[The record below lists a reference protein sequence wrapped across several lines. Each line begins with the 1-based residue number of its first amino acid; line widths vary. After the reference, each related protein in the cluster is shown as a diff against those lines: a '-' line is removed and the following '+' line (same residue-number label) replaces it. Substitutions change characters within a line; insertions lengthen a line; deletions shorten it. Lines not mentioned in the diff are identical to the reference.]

1 MYSLALVK
9 AFFASFLFFIK
20 KVKKMIVKTTNSLMK
35 YLRDKHK
42 ININGSKEKQQLVNI
57 GYYHGYKGYRFYKHN
72 YNKIKIKD
80 FKELNAIVNFDMK
93 LKSILY
99 HQIMQ
104 IETIYKNRTLQILIE
119 EYKTDNFNDI
129 YDKGMYAYKEYSK
142 ESKRYIQE
150 LRHRLYVFNT
160 IHASITKNYRKKDLV
175 THYLNKDSKV
185 PLWGIFEIITLG
197 VFADLIRSLSKQTRE
212 KISFDLDIKSQFDTG
227 VQFVYEFVYL
237 IKDLRNSI
245 AHNNPIFDVRF
256 KNNNIKLNLSQFLSY
271 STGISNI
278 NFDTITDYFILIVFL
293 LNKFKISKIEIN
305 KLINDYEKIIYELKS
320 AVSVDI
326 YELIIRKSTIPKLK
340 KLQLYL
346 KK

>member
-1 MYSLALVK
+1 
-9 AFFASFLFFIK
+9 
-20 KVKKMIVKTTNSLMK
+20 MIVKTTNSLMK

-142 ESKRYIQE
+142 ESKKYIQE

-185 PLWGIFEIITLG
+185 PL
-197 VFADLIRSLSKQTRE
+197 
-212 KISFDLDIKSQFDTG
+212 
-227 VQFVYEFVYL
+227 
-237 IKDLRNSI
+237 
-245 AHNNPIFDVRF
+245 
-256 KNNNIKLNLSQFLSY
+256 
-271 STGISNI
+271 
-278 NFDTITDYFILIVFL
+278 
-293 LNKFKISKIEIN
+293 
-305 KLINDYEKIIYELKS
+305 
-320 AVSVDI
+320 
-326 YELIIRKSTIPKLK
+326 
-340 KLQLYL
+340 
-346 KK
+346 

>member
-1 MYSLALVK
+1 M
-9 AFFASFLFFIK
+9 
-20 KVKKMIVKTTNSLMK
+20 
-35 YLRDKHK
+35 
-42 ININGSKEKQQLVNI
+42 
-57 GYYHGYKGYRFYKHN
+57 
-72 YNKIKIKD
+72 
-80 FKELNAIVNFDMK
+80 
-93 LKSILY
+93 
-99 HQIMQ
+99 
-104 IETIYKNRTLQILIE
+104 
-119 EYKTDNFNDI
+119 
-129 YDKGMYAYKEYSK
+129 
-142 ESKRYIQE
+142 
-150 LRHRLYVFNT
+150 
-160 IHASITKNYRKKDLV
+160 
-175 THYLNKDSKV
+175 
-185 PLWGIFEIITLG
+185 
-197 VFADLIRSLSKQTRE
+197 FADLIRSLSKQTRE

-293 LNKFKISKIEIN
+293 LNKFKISKI
-305 KLINDYEKIIYELKS
+305 YELKS